1 MTEEEAIK
9 KLKEQQNE
17 FNEHYIDYAGIN
29 EAYNMAIRSLEAWE
43 KVKEE
48 IKSSLITHG
57 QVVEGEYFADDAES
71 INYGLNKASEII
83 TEHLKEVEHATDN

>member
-1 MTEEEAIK
+1 MTNEEAIK

-48 IKSSLITHG
+48 I
-57 QVVEGEYFADDAES
+57 
-71 INYGLNKASEII
+71 SEIYFSHNMSDKYGTVYGECLKSLYEI
-83 TEHLKEVEHATDN
+83 KNEALDIINKYLKEVSE